1 MVANS
6 TCEDKATMRPRPM
19 LIYDYTM
26 IKVVDPSIKEH
37 VSEDI
42 WTIACFLQEVGKR
55 KRVIYLV
62 TSQYEGKNM
71 NFQRRAIYNPVRAVS
86 KNCESCK
93 DITM

>member
-26 IKVVDPSIKEH
+26 MKVGEPSIKEH

-42 WTIACFLQEVGKR
+42 WTIACFLQEFGKR
-55 KRVIYLV
+55 KRGIYLV
-62 TSQYEGKNM
+62 TPQYEGRNM
-71 NFQRRAIYNPVRAVS
+71 NFQRTGIYKPVRAVS
-86 KNCESCK
+86 KN
-93 DITM
+93 